1 MASAMTTDTITVKGR
16 EFHMFKEPVSGRWRV
31 RKRTEDVYID
41 KSTGCTELTEAR
53 RWAKVFVEK
62 ELGNA
67 YRLATGGH
75 TLEEV
80 VQAYLSFPKPV
91 RPYVADAN
99 VARLRSIVQVAMG
112 KELHEVRARAVTY
125 RLWEDFIASKHGGR
139 VDLSTPRRENIS
151 IMGAVRSA
159 CSVFPKKLDHRYA
172 EAGINLDFAN
182 LRRVPSLP
190 VTSVARHALPDG
202 CLDKLLAA
210 WNLLKTSESASD
222 RAVYTTVGLAL
233 HAGLRSSEIAAAQK
247 HWLAASGTEI
257 KVVLKNRP
265 EEGFRTKTDSQTLE
279 NSWLSGLVID
289 LGFAFHLMS
298 LPEGKLVQYPQ
309 SSEDWF
315 FNSVVNRW
323 IRQFIT
329 KEMDG
334 KGLHRLRA
342 EYANSVKLKYGDRI
356 LANQVG
362 IDAARLALGHT
373 TSGTTLRHYL
383 QAQ

>member
-1 MASAMTTDTITVKGR
+1 
-16 EFHMFKEPVSGRWRV
+16 MFKEAVSGRWRV

-53 RWAKVFVEK
+53 RWAKVYIEK
-62 ELGNA
+62 VLGNA

-80 VQAYLSFPKPV
+80 AQAYLSFPKPV

-125 RLWEDFIASKHGGR
+125 RLWEDFISVKHGGR

-151 IMGAVRSA
+151 IMGAIRSA

-190 VTSVARHALPDG
+190 VVSVARHALPDG
-202 CLDKLLAA
+202 CLDRLLEA

-222 RAVYTTVGLAL
+222 RAIYTTVGLAL

-265 EEGFRTKTDSQTLE
+265 EEGFRTKTDSQSLE
-279 NSWLSGLVID
+279 HSWLSGLVID

-342 EYANSVKLKYGDRI
+342 EYANLVKLKYGDRI

-383 QAQ
+383 QAAN

>member
-1 MASAMTTDTITVKGR
+1 MTTDTITIKGR
-16 EFHMFKEPVSGRWRV
+16 EFHMFKEPATGRWRV

-53 RWAKVFVEK
+53 RWAKVYVEK

-91 RPYVADAN
+91 RQYVAEAN
-99 VARLRSIVQVAMG
+99 VARLRNIVHIAMG
-112 KELHEVRARAVTY
+112 KELHEVRARAITY
-125 RLWEDFIASKHGGR
+125 RLWEDFIAFKHGGKM
-139 VDLSTPRRENIS
+139 DLSTPRRENIS
-151 IMGAVRSA
+151 IVGAVRSA
-159 CSVFPKKLDHRYA
+159 CSIFPKKLDHRYA

-190 VTSVARHALPDG
+190 TLSVARHALPEG
-202 CLDKLLAA
+202 CLGSLINA
-210 WNLLKTSESASD
+210 WNSLKTSESASE
-222 RAVYTTVGLAL
+222 RAIYTTVGLAL
-233 HAGLRSSEIAAAQK
+233 YAGLRSSEIAAAQK
-247 HWLAASGTEI
+247 HWLTSSGTEI
-257 KVVLKNRP
+257 KIVLKDRP
-265 EEGFRTKTDSQTLE
+265 EEGFRTKTGSQALE

-289 LGFAFHLMS
+289 LGFAYHLMS
-298 LPEGKLVQYPQ
+298 LPEGKLVQFPQ

-315 FNSVVNRW
+315 FNTVVNRW

-342 EYANSVKLKYGDRI
+342 EYANAVKVKYGNRI

-362 IDAARLALGHT
+362 IDAARLALGHE

-383 QAQ
+383 QTP